1 MIRFSEAVRQYSEEK
16 KARGLSS
23 VVNSK
28 ELAKIRKLYKEGAFD
43 RPSRKPVRENRNVL
57 ANKLDRE
64 SYREAKQNMYDKL
77 LAEFR
82 DYKESKGLGRGVT
95 KEQKEKILKE
105 AARRVLGNRQA
116 YREQTILMGTSS
128 KPQYLKDKAHTV
140 YAGPKMKEECDE
152 KECDGEEKEDLKE
165 SKVLGDKNKILASIR
180 EARRNVFKAKVALK
194 ENDMLGAV
202 DATQAAGDAINAAGG
217 AVDAAAEGAVPQNI
231 VDSVTNV
238 KTAVDQLAT
247 QCGIESPVDFG
258 GDPNAGVPA
267 VDGTMQ
273 DPNAAGAA
281 AQPVMEG
288 NSIDARK
295 ARLAK
300 REALLKKMGE
310 GAAVPANGQDAIVQE
325 INAMTNPQEFHDID
339 KKDSPEL
346 VKPTTAKSKEAGNTW
361 PTVKGTY
368 KESEEEPMTEKM
380 IDARIKENEEN
391 WSFDKILKEGIL
403 SGVLG

>member
-23 VVNSK
+23 VVNSR

-43 RPSRKPVRENRNVL
+43 KPVRNRT
-57 ANKLDRE
+57 
-64 SYREAKQNMYDKL
+64 SYSEAKQNAYNKL
-77 LAEFR
+77 LGEFR
-82 DYKESKGLGRGVT
+82 DYKESKGFGRGVS
-95 KEQKEKILKE
+95 KSQKEKLMRE
-105 AARRVLGNRQA
+105 ATRQVIAKRRA
-116 YREQTILMGTSS
+116 YREQTILMGTAS
-128 KPQYLKDKAHTV
+128 KPQYLKDKARTI
-140 YAGPKMKEECDE
+140 YAGPRMNEECDNEENE
-152 KECDGEEKEDLKE
+152 KKEDLKE
-165 SKVLGDKNKILASIR
+165 SKVLADKNKILASIR
-180 EARRNVFKAKVALK
+180 EARRNIFKAKVALR
-194 ENDMLGAV
+194 ENDMLGAA
-202 DATQAAGDAINAAGG
+202 DATQAAGDAANAASG
-217 AVDAAAEGAVPQNI
+217 AVDAAAEGAVPQNV
-231 VDSVTNV
+231 VDSVANI
-238 KTAVDQLAT
+238 KSAVDQLAT
-247 QCGIESPVDFG
+247 QCGIESPVDFS

-273 DPNAAGAA
+273 DPSTNAA

-325 INAMTNPQEFHDID
+325 INAMTNPQQFHDID
-339 KKDSPEL
+339 KKDSEEL
-346 VKPTTAKSKEAGNTW
+346 VKPTTAKSKEAANTW
-361 PTVKGTY
+361 PTVKGSY
-368 KESEEEPMTEKM
+368 KESEKPMTEKM
-380 IDARIKENEEN
+380 IDDRIKESEEN